1 MGEQAFDLFRW
12 QGLVGRE
19 AGRIRLP
26 RGSAVDRDDLRQEGF
41 VAVLE
46 AVRFRPQVPEGFAG
60 PRLEAYIAV
69 AIRRRLRRV
78 AALEWRS
85 KGALLLT
92 VSLDDFLA
100 RRGDVLEDIREVS
113 EISDAEALAAMAK
126 CLTDR
131 EREVA
136 ERLMG
141 FGGYLPRSHAE
152 VGRALGVSQQHVSRI
167 WQRAVKKLRAELGIE
182 ESEQ

>member
-1 MGEQAFDLFRW
+1 MNAIDLLEW
-12 QGLVGRE
+12 QGLVGCE

-26 RGSAVDRDDLRQEGF
+26 RGSVVDRDDLRQEGF

-46 AVRFRPQVPEGFAG
+46 AIGEGTATV
-60 PRLEAYIAV
+60 EV
-69 AIRRRLRRV
+69 MSVVVRRRLRRV

-85 KGALLLT
+85 RGALFLT
-92 VSLDDFLA
+92 VSLDDYLSK
-100 RRGDVLEDIREVS
+100 RGDVLEDVRERWAYNDGEV
-113 EISDAEALAAMAK
+113 LAAMAK

-141 FGGYLPRSHAE
+141 FNGYLPRSHAE
-152 VGRALGVSQQHVSRI
+152 VGRAMGISQQHVSRI
-167 WQRAVKKLRAELGIE
+167 WRRLREKLRAELGID
-182 ESEQ
+182 Q